1 MNAESGMVYVLTNP
15 AMPGIVK
22 IGLTT
27 RDKIDSRLKELFKTN
42 VPVPFKC
49 EFACKVDDCAK
60 VENALHLAFGPYRF
74 PQREFFKIEPDQAI
88 AILKLLEKKEITA
101 EINKE
106 INESTT
112 KEERDAGE
120 KLEKQRRPPLNFKE
134 MGIAVGSQLKFTEDN
149 TQVEVVE
156 EKKVKYCLNETF
168 SLTGVTKKLLN
179 LDYAVQ
185 PTGYWLYNG
194 KNLKDIYEETYTI
207 ES

>member
-1 MNAESGMVYVLTNP
+1 MNTDSGMVYILTNP
-15 AMPGIVK
+15 AMPGIIK

-49 EFACKVDDCAK
+49 EFACKVDDCKK
-60 VENALHLAFGPYRF
+60 VENALHLAFRPYRF

-88 AILKLLEKKEITA
+88 AILKLLEKVEITDEVNQ
-101 EINKE
+101 EIN
-106 INESTT
+106 NSTT

-134 MGIAVGSQLKFTEDN
+134 MGIAIGACLKFTEDN
-149 TQVEVVE
+149 IEVEVVE
-156 EKKVKYCLNETF
+156 EKKVNYLDEVF

-179 LDYAVQ
+179 LEYAVQ
-185 PTGYWLYNG
+185 PTGYWTYNG
-194 KNLKDIYEETYTI
+194 KNLKDLYEETYAI
-207 ES
+207 AD

>member
-1 MNAESGMVYVLTNP
+1 MNKESGMVYVLTNP

-27 RDKIDSRLKELFKTN
+27 RDKIDSRLQELFKTN

-49 EFACKVDDCAK
+49 EFACKVDDCRK
-60 VENALHLAFGPYRF
+60 VESALHVAFRPYRF

-88 AILKLLEKKEITA
+88 AILKLLEKVEITE

-106 INESTT
+106 IDESTT
-112 KEERDAGE
+112 LEERAAGE
-120 KLEKQRRPPLNFKE
+120 KLEKQRRPPMNFKE
-134 MGIAVGSQLKFTEDN
+134 MGIPIGSYLKFTEDN
-149 TQVEVVE
+149 TEVEVVE
-156 EKKVKYCLNETF
+156 EKKVKYLEEIF

-185 PTGYWLYNG
+185 PGSYWTFNG
-194 KNLKDIYEETYTI
+194 KNLKEIYEETY
-207 ES
+207 SND